1 VSAGIAGDTQ
11 SVNTTAASS
20 ARQFTSSPIFEALAR
35 AGYLARGAIYILVG
49 ILAFRIAE
57 GVGSKP
63 ASQQG
68 ALRTIAD
75 QPFGHALLAVMA
87 VGLAGYAVWRLAQAC
102 IGDTPEAGHQSALER
117 LGAIG
122 SACAYGAFCAIAV
135 SLLLGS
141 SSGGHSPQKAT
152 AGVLGWPA
160 GRVLVGAAGAVFLI
174 VGAYQAYL
182 GVSRKFLDESKVYEM
197 SQGVRRAFMT
207 LGIVGHVARAVAFGL
222 IGLFVLKAA
231 IDYDPHQAVGLDG
244 ALGRL
249 SSTYGTP
256 ALIVVAC
263 GLIAFGLYSLADA
276 RYRKV

>member
-1 VSAGIAGDTQ
+1 
-11 SVNTTAASS
+11 VNTTAETR
-20 ARQFTSSPIFEALAR
+20 AREFTATPVFEALAR
-35 AGYLARGAIYILVG
+35 AGYLARGTIYILVG
-49 ILAFRIAE
+49 VLAFRLAE

-75 QPFGHALLAVMA
+75 QSFGHALLLLMA
-87 VGLAGYAVWRLAQAC
+87 VGLAGYAIWRLAQAF
-102 IGDTPEAGHQSALER
+102 IGDTPEAGHQSGLDR
-117 LGAIG
+117 LGALG
-122 SACAYGAFCAIAV
+122 SAAAYATFCVLAI

-141 SSGGHSPQKAT
+141 SSSSGHTPQKAT

-160 GRVLVGAAGAVFLI
+160 GRELVGAAGLVFLL

-182 GVSRKFLDESKVYEM
+182 GLSRKFCDESKVHEM
-197 SQGVRRAFMT
+197 PEGVRTGFT
-207 LGIVGHVARAVAFGL
+207 VLGVVGHLARAVAFGL

-231 IDYDPHQAVGLDG
+231 IDYNPRQAVGLDG

-249 SSTYGTP
+249 SSTWGTS

-263 GLIAFGLYSLADA
+263 GLIAFGVYSIADA